1 MLCVALPPVIYNSEH
16 PNPTSHISDGT
27 LYANLKVIIPICLSI
42 LVLLG
47 LIGVVLIVRKR
58 SKIIQIIC
66 YTEWIVDT
74 LLMLHY
80 ICTEQDNQNRLPPL
94 QMADSPSLANLQN
107 KQNRDQ
113 QYHAVRCQSN
123 RNSNSNESGS
133 YKAEGNGQPRL
144 LSIGELKKIKFLYMF
159 FAEYI
164 EDICPY
170 ATFQLNKQTYS
181 ESSYSGNVYSG
192 PYHSV
197 RGSFVYHDV
206 KPDGYQV
213 GYCDIGA
220 ANQALF

>member
-1 MLCVALPPVIYNSEH
+1 MV
-16 PNPTSHISDGT
+16 
-27 LYANLKVIIPICLSI
+27 
-42 LVLLG
+42 
-47 LIGVVLIVRKR
+47 
-58 SKIIQIIC
+58 
-66 YTEWIVDT
+66 
-74 LLMLHY
+74 
-80 ICTEQDNQNRLPPL
+80 
-94 QMADSPSLANLQN
+94 DSPSLANLQN

-133 YKAEGNGQPRL
+133 YKAEGNGKT
-144 LSIGELKKIKFLYMF
+144 SIDDLRMTTIDKFAF

-213 GYCDIGA
+213 GHYNLSFFNSD
-220 ANQALF
+220 NQ